1 MSDGPIKTE
10 KLYANVMFKYERVVD
25 YNECFALYNQ
35 SPLVVLLHV
44 GNKPSVICTA
54 GSSAAQASK
63 VTRLVSA
70 CIMWI
75 L

>member
-35 SPLVVLLHV
+35 SPLVVR
-44 GNKPSVICTA
+44 
-54 GSSAAQASK
+54 AS
-63 VTRLVSA
+63 R
-70 CIMWI
+70 W
-75 L
+75 